1 MDWVVKINQA
11 GKDVQQFRMIKD
23 RDINVLMTADIEL
36 ISWKEYFEE
45 LMNVENEKQ
54 RKMDGGQ

>member
-1 MDWVVKINQA
+1 MDWVVKIDQA

-23 RDINVLMTADIEL
+23 RDINVLMTAVIEL

>member
-1 MDWVVKINQA
+1 
-11 GKDVQQFRMIKD
+11 MIKD

-45 LMNVENEKQ
+45 LMNVENEKE
-54 RKMDGGQ
+54 RKSRGLERRT

>member
-1 MDWVVKINQA
+1 MDWVVKIDQA

-23 RDINVLMTADIEL
+23 RDIMTADIEL